1 MGKPYI
7 EKNSYFYKKADMAFE
22 KTYEVQK
29 NNQLIIKLPDRF
41 KTKKR
46 VRVIVEDVDDI
57 RDEKIKLL
65 NKASKDPLFLSDID
79 EISKDFEISDKE
91 LS

>member
-1 MGKPYI
+1 MT
-7 EKNSYFYKKADMAFE
+7 FE

-29 NNQLIIKLPDRF
+29 NNRLIIKLPDRF

-46 VRVIVEDVDDI
+46 VRVIVEDIDEN

-65 NKASKDPLFLSDID
+65 NNASKDPLFLSDIA
-79 EISKDFEISDKE
+79 EISEDFENSDKE

>member
-1 MGKPYI
+1 MT
-7 EKNSYFYKKADMAFE
+7 FE
-22 KTYEVQK
+22 KTYKVQK

-41 KTKKR
+41 KTNKR
-46 VRVIVEDVDDI
+46 VRVIVEGIDKD

-65 NKASKDPLFLSDID
+65 SKASKDSLFLSDID
-79 EISKDFEISDKE
+79 EISKDFENSDTE